1 MTVIAA
7 AIDEDGTV
15 WMGADGV
22 LLEGDDC
29 VRRDKHPKVFLLDDF
44 LIGGSG
50 GRRAIQLMRYMFTP
64 PPVEGQVDEY
74 MVKRFAAELRTVM
87 KDNGGECD
95 SEEDGGD
102 TKTLMDA
109 GFLVAV
115 DGELFEVD
123 SAYSV
128 TCPQFPF
135 HAIGC
140 AKQEA
145 LAAML
150 TATQLGVRSA
160 KKIVELGLMAAAE
173 FDVNIR
179 PPFSI
184 LRNGA
189 DKPVPRRPPDPG
201 GSTKRKSSD

>member
-7 AIDEDGTV
+7 AVDEDGIIY
-15 WMGADGV
+15 MGADG
-22 LLEGDDC
+22 LSLEGDSC
-29 VRRDKHPKVFLLDDF
+29 VRQDRHAKPFLLDGF

-50 GRRAIQLMRYMFTP
+50 GKRSIQILRFLFTP
-64 PPVEGQVDEY
+64 PPIEGPLPEY
-74 MVKRFAAELRTVM
+74 MVKSFVADLRTVM

-95 SEEDGGD
+95 SEVESGD
-102 TKTLMDA
+102 NKTLMDA
-109 GFLVAV
+109 TFLIGI
-115 DGELFEVD
+115 DGQLFDID

-128 TCPQFPF
+128 TCLQFPF

-145 LAAML
+145 LAAMF
-150 TATQLGVRSA
+150 TAVQCGIGSA
-160 KKIVELGLMAAAE
+160 KKIVELGLRAAAE

-184 LRNGA
+184 LSLP
-189 DKPVPRRPPDPG
+189 K
-201 GSTKRKSSD
+201 T

>member
-7 AIDEDGTV
+7 AVDEDGAV
-15 WMGADGV
+15 FMGADGV

-29 VRRDKHPKVFLLDDF
+29 VRRDKNSKVFLLDGF

-50 GRRAIQLMRYMFTP
+50 GRRAIQILRYMFTP
-64 PPVEGQVDEY
+64 PPIEGQLDEY
-74 MVKRFAAELRTVM
+74 MVKRFAVELRTVM
-87 KDNGGECD
+87 KENGGESD
-95 SEEDGGD
+95 SKDESGD
-102 TKTLMDA
+102 SKTLMDA
-109 GFLVAV
+109 SFLVAI

-128 TCPQFPF
+128 TCLQFPF

-145 LAAML
+145 LAAMF
-150 TATQLGVRSA
+150 TAAQLGVRSA
-160 KKIVELGLMAAAE
+160 KKIVEIGLQAAAE

-179 PPFSI
+179 PPFSMM
-184 LRNGA
+184 A
-189 DKPVPRRPPDPG
+189 QPK
-201 GSTKRKSSD
+201 T